1 MEGSDR
7 QHPHTRPATARVG
20 ARGATELHVCP
31 ECGSGLVH
39 PIDWTPLDAD
49 HWHVALRCPECEWR
63 TEGTYAQGALN
74 RFDRILDAGTDA
86 LLADLRRLE
95 RMNMEEELRRFSAV
109 LSEDLVLPED
119 F

>member
-7 QHPHTRPATARVG
+7 QQPDTRPAAARVG
-20 ARGATELHVCP
+20 GELHVCP

-63 TEGTYAQGALN
+63 TEGTYEQRVLN
-74 RFDRILDAGTDA
+74 RFDRVLDAGTDA